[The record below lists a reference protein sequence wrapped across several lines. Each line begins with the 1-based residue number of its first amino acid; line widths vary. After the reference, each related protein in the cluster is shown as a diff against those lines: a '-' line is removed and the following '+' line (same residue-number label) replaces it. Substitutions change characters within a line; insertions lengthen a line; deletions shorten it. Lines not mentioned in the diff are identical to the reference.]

1 MSRFYK
7 ISGGVFLLLLFL
19 FPQAQKGWHD
29 FEHRHDTHCYA
40 TAEIHLHQLEHV
52 CEICDISI
60 AVGIK
65 SSFVNYDIVLNSIQ
79 FSFSD
84 GVVKSFPASFWQSL
98 PPRAPPVFVS

>member
-1 MSRFYK
+1 MSRILK
-7 ISGGVFLLLLFL
+7 MSGGALLLLLFL

-65 SSFVNYDIVLNSIQ
+65 SSFIIYDIVLNSIQ
-79 FSFSD
+79 LSFSD
-84 GVVKSFPASFWQSL
+84 GLVKTYPANFWRLL